1 MLNETIFNQIKYSH
15 LTFTVLIFDVFF
27 KREFMCRRVNFI
39 VYIGSSAS
47 TTVFKACL
55 ATHLVINKMFKN
67 FNKLNLIAKYFPVGE
82 KVVGCFYNID

>member
-1 MLNETIFNQIKYSH
+1 
-15 LTFTVLIFDVFF
+15 
-27 KREFMCRRVNFI
+27 MCRRVNFI

-82 KVVGCFYNID
+82 KVVGCFYNIDLKKMFNLNSFQHQSYFIYFIFCK